1 MNTSVAKVHAA
12 LFATAIVWGLNV
24 SAVKA
29 LTEQVDVLLV
39 ASLRTVLAAA
49 ALTLLLLMQRRDGM
63 RWSLRFV
70 GWVLV
75 GAALMVYANQTLFAH
90 AMHRTSATNAALIM
104 ALAPLISA
112 LLEASL
118 FRRPL
123 GARQLGG
130 MLLALVGVATV
141 IVLGRDT
148 AWTSAAAGDL
158 LMLASIVAFAAGGAT
173 VQRLSRCASP
183 LEITWLVHVAGASML
198 AVHTIAAVPDPW
210 HAIASLSRWHWSLML
225 YSGVLATAAG
235 AVAWSRGIATI
246 GVGRTATYLSWV
258 PLFGVGFG
266 ALLLGEQL
274 NGWHAVGL
282 AAVLI
287 GTVLATRTTPAAAAD
302 LRPA

>member
-1 MNTSVAKVHAA
+1 MKTSSVTVHGA

-39 ASLRTVLAAA
+39 ASLRTVLAAV
-49 ALTLLLLMQRRDGM
+49 ALTLWVLMQRRDGM
-63 RWSLRFV
+63 RWSLHFV
-70 GWVLV
+70 GWALV

-104 ALAPLISA
+104 ALAPLVSA

-130 MLLALVGVATV
+130 MLLALGGVAIV
-141 IVLGRDT
+141 IVLGRDA

-158 LMLASIVAFAAGGAT
+158 LMLASVVAFAAGGAT

-183 LEITWLVHVAGASML
+183 LGITWLVHGAGASML

-210 HAIASLSRWHWSLML
+210 RAVGSLSGWHWTLML
-225 YSGVLATAAG
+225 YSGVMATAVG
-235 AVAWSRGIATI
+235 TVAWSRGIAAI

-274 NGWHAVGL
+274 NRWHAVGL
-282 AAVLI
+282 VAVI
-287 GTVLATRTTPAAAAD
+287 VGTVLATRASPVIAAD
-302 LRPA
+302 LRTT